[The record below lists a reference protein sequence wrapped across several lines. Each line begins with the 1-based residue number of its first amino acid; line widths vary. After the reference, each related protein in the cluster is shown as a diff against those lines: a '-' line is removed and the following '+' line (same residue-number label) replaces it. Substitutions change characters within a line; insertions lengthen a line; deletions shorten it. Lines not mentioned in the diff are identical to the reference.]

1 MICDSILP
9 LFFSKIRHQ
18 GWRITTTCTEAEGLM
33 DQKTI
38 ILDNNLQL
46 EKLTK
51 SRNNLHHLII
61 IFLKKMLGRILKF
74 SETFYDRQFMFTMG
88 TVEDNT
94 IKFKTNHHWK
104 SSTPYLKTK
113 KKKKEGKKEGGKLNA
128 YTKFQV
134 FNKKRKKKKE
144 EKANI
149 TQTNP
154 QRKITT
160 RVAEI
165 LMKRSINDKH
175 KTDGED
181 EPTDKAWQ
189 SKHKRNNFKANIGTR
204 SWHLKHKKEKKNDFG
219 TKESPRIIG
228 GEKEREKERKRHIH
242 TSKSVGIIRVRVR
255 VRMMKR
261 KP

>member
-1 MICDSILP
+1 
-9 LFFSKIRHQ
+9 
-18 GWRITTTCTEAEGLM
+18 M

-88 TVEDNT
+88 TVDDNT

-113 KKKKEGKKEGGKLNA
+113 KKKEGKKEGGKLNA

-134 FNKKRKKKKE
+134 FNRKRKKKGRESKYHSNKSS
-144 EKANI
+144 EKDNHESCGDPNE
-149 TQTNP
+149 T
-154 QRKITT
+154 
-160 RVAEI
+160 
-165 LMKRSINDKH
+165 KH
-175 KTDGED
+175 KWQTQNWWRRW
-181 EPTDKAWQ
+181 ANWQ
-189 SKHKRNNFKANIGTR
+189 S
-204 SWHLKHKKEKKNDFG
+204 L
-219 TKESPRIIG
+219 TKQA
-228 GEKEREKERKRHIH
+228 
-242 TSKSVGIIRVRVR
+242 
-255 VRMMKR
+255 
-261 KP
+261 